1 MQISF
6 DRRKRF
12 FLLAVVAA
20 LLSCFTVSRGH
31 GHDVITSTI
40 TYNREVRAI
49 LQAHCTSCHRAGGSA
64 FSLTSYAEVR
74 PWAKAIEEE
83 VLQRRMPPWGAVRG
97 FGEFRNDPT
106 LSMSQLQQ
114 VAEWAEGGA
123 PEGDPV
129 AMEAIE
135 SAVSSPNTG
144 SRLTSLDSGLRAPA
158 QTPSFSVVG
167 ETKLKRALAV
177 AGFEITQADS
187 GASVRVILELP
198 NGEVIPLVWLDHFD
212 SVHRWQFLLREPL
225 RLPQGTL
232 IKGLPRAARMT
243 FLLAVP

>member
-12 FLLAVVAA
+12 FFPAVVAA
-20 LLSCFTVSRGH
+20 LISCFGVPPGL

-49 LQAHCTSCHRAGGSA
+49 LQAHCTSCHRADGNA

-106 LSMSQLQQ
+106 LSMSQLQH

-135 SAVSSPNTG
+135 SAVSAPTTG
-144 SRLTSLDSGLRAPA
+144 SRAPA
-158 QTPSFSVVG
+158 KGASFSVAG
-167 ETKLKRALAV
+167 EAKLTRALEAD
-177 AGFEITQADS
+177 GFEITQAAS
-187 GASVRVILELP
+187 GASLRVTAQLP
-198 NGEVIPLVWLDHFD
+198 SGEIIPLVWLDRFNP
-212 SVHRWQFLLREPL
+212 VHRWQFLLRERL
-225 RLPQGTL
+225 RLPRGTL

-243 FLLAVP
+243 FLLALP